1 MNSENTEI
9 EQSVA
14 PSRSSFWVLVVMT
27 VGAAVGFS
35 YWLRA
40 RNSSNV
46 GGLDVGKPMPQLVAS
61 GWIQGEPPSAESL
74 DGEVLVVHA
83 WFPECIFCFRE
94 APELIELQRKYQDRV
109 KFIGMTFQDVDRID
123 AIRDFLETTG
133 IDWLNGYGA
142 LDTLRAFEAEYF
154 PTVWVV
160 GRDGTVVWNKDESVG
175 LEDGIERAL
184 AQD

>member
-1 MNSENTEI
+1 MNSETTGL
-9 EQSVA
+9 EQPVP
-14 PSRSSFWVLVVMT
+14 PSRSSFWVLVILT

-35 YWLRA
+35 FWLRA
-40 RNSSNV
+40 RNTSNV
-46 GGLDVGKPMPQLVAS
+46 GGLDVGKPTPPLVAS

-83 WFPECIFCFRE
+83 WSPECVHCFRE

-109 KFIGMTFQDVDRID
+109 KFIGLTFRDVDRIE
-123 AIRDFLETTG
+123 AIRGFLETTG

-142 LDTLRAFEAEYF
+142 LDTLRGFEAEYL

-160 GRDGTVVWNKDESVG
+160 GRDGTVVWNKDESAS

-184 AQD
+184 AQK